1 MVVAISSSETLAGT
15 VDQQSSPILSGGE
28 NVVISQV
35 EGRRNNCKKRGI
47 ASAFFTLFGGEPHS
61 ENDLEVED
69 LSLAVVIAEDNPEWL
84 ALIAKANLHSVN
96 RQNKKNNKRGGGI
109 ALVFAKRSSISL

>member
-1 MVVAISSSETLAGT
+1 
-15 VDQQSSPILSGGE
+15 
-28 NVVISQV
+28 
-35 EGRRNNCKKRGI
+35 
-47 ASAFFTLFGGEPHS
+47 
-61 ENDLEVED
+61 LEVED

-96 RQNKKNNKRGGGI
+96 RQNKKKNKRGGGI